1 MTTTAIL
8 GISTEFL
15 ERIKYIEERINNFD
29 EKIKNLEN
37 LMTLNGELLTYL
49 SNKWD
54 KFIKQV
60 EEDNTDGK

>member
-8 GISTEFL
+8 GLSTEFL
-15 ERIKYIEERINNFD
+15 EKIKYIEERVN
-29 EKIKNLEN
+29 NLEN
-37 LMTLNGELLTYL
+37 LMQLNGELLTYL

-60 EEDNTDGK
+60 EEDNADGK